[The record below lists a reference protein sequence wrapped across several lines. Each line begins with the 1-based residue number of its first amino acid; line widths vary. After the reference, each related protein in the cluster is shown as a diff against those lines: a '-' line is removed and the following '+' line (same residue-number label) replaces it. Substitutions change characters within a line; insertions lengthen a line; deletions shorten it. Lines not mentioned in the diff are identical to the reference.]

1 MISTLLLGYY
11 IVVALALLVFL
22 AWGYIDDRRQ
32 TNWRRRKPVKGEAA
46 RATPAAEPERQ
57 TDPAA
62 RAPDNVVKFRRGQ

>member
-1 MISTLLLGYY
+1 MISALLLGYY

-32 TNWRRRKPVKGEAA
+32 ANWRRRKPVKGEAA

-57 TDPAA
+57 SDPSS
-62 RAPDNVVKFRRGQ
+62 RAPDNVVKFRRDQ